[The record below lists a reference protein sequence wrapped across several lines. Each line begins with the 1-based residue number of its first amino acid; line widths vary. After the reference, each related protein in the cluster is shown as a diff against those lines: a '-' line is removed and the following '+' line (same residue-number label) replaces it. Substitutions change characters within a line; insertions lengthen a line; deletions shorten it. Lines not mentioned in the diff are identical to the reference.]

1 MVHKPITIKDIA
13 EKLNISVST
22 VSRALK
28 DNPEI
33 SSQTRKAVQDLAK
46 ALNYRPNPIAV
57 ALKTRKTYTIGV
69 IVPKIVNT
77 FFASVVSKIEEIAD
91 TYGYHVLVSSSNESF
106 EKEQK
111 NIDIFLANRVDGII
125 LSLSRQTETFEHV
138 KKIQGN
144 DIPLVLFERT
154 SKELNVSKVVADD
167 ADAAFIAVNHLISG
181 GAKRVALI
189 TGPGHLS
196 IGRNRM
202 RGYLNALTKNNIDI
216 NSDYICRSDLT
227 VENAKEETVKLLNMK
242 NPPDA
247 IFGINDDLAIGA
259 IQAIEERGLII
270 PQDIAVVGFSN
281 TKRSQYMKPTL
292 STINQNPDEVGK
304 LVTDLLFEQ
313 IMNPNK
319 YVIQEK
325 IVNSELIIR
334 ETSRK

>member
-1 MVHKPITIKDIA
+1 MAQKPITIKDIA

-33 SSQTRKAVQDLAK
+33 SLQTRKAVQDLAK
-46 ALNYRPNPIAV
+46 KLNYKPNPIAV
-57 ALKTRKTYTIGV
+57 ALKTRKTNTIGV

-77 FFASVVSKIEEIAD
+77 FFATVVSTIEEIAD
-91 TYGYHVLVSSSNESF
+91 KYGYHVLASSSNESV

-125 LSLSRQTETFEHV
+125 LSLSRQTESFEHV
-138 KKIQGN
+138 KKIQEN

-154 SKELNVSKVVADD
+154 SKELDVSKVVADD
-167 ADAAFIAVNHLISG
+167 ADAAFIAVDHLIKG

-202 RGYLNALTKNNIDI
+202 RGYLNALTKNNIEI

-227 VENAKEETVKLLNMK
+227 VEDAREETKKLLEMQ

-259 IQAIEERGLII
+259 IQAIQEKGLKI
-270 PQDIAVVGFSN
+270 PEDISVVGFSN
-281 TKRSQYMKPTL
+281 TKRSQYMKPSL
-292 STINQNPDEVGK
+292 STMNQNPQEVGR
-304 LVTDLLFEQ
+304 LVAELLFEQ
-313 IMNPNK
+313 IKDPKNF
-319 YVIQEK
+319 K
-325 IVNSELIIR
+325 IREEIVHAELVIR
-334 ETSRK
+334 ETSR